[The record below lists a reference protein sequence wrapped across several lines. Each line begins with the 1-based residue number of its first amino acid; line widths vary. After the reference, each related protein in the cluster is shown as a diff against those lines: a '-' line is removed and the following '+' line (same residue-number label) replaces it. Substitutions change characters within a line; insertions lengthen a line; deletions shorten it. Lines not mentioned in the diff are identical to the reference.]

1 MTKLDKDANF
11 VVDLDA
17 EQGRPPSKNSNAF
30 RLVVRYTKTISLQT
44 LASAIRGDI
53 SQDKETTQCL
63 SKSFSIEVVN
73 RTI

>member
-63 SKSFSIEVVN
+63 SKFSLIGIIGP
-73 RTI
+73 TI